1 MVSTSLFTGLSG
13 MRAQQRFI
21 DVIGN
26 NLANVNTPGFWSS
39 RVTFSDLL
47 SSTLSPGQGPNGLRG
62 GINPMQI
69 GLGAQVS
76 SIDPNTNQGT
86 FLNTGRPLDVAM
98 KGKGFFVLSD
108 GSQNFYTRVGSFGV
122 DSGRNLIDLRTGMS
136 VIDNSGNAIPVP
148 LTGTLPAKQT
158 SSVSFK
164 GILPAK
170 VTGPLAEVVSS
181 TSPYYEGTAATK
193 TATISFPLDMSSL
206 SGNTFTISA
215 NGGSPQTVTIN
226 TTNFG
231 SNLSSVDF
239 ATFKSGIESQ
249 TTGVTVTQS
258 GTSVT
263 ISTDKV
269 GKDATIK
276 MDNGSGTP
284 LSTLGFNSVLSSGTQ
299 TAASSTTA
307 LNALTINNTDYGDGD
322 SITISGTDPAGNKV
336 AGTFTYGASNDGTTL
351 GDLVTFTNTLFQS
364 GTTTGATAAISTDG
378 TLTLTANDEGEA
390 KLSLFVSDAGSTAKT
405 SYTSFKVTREGT
417 GPDTVTTSIDVYD
430 SLGRG
435 HPVTMTLTRDE
446 TDHTIWHLKSTMD
459 SSEGTLVDDA
469 VREIR
474 FNSDGSFNV
483 VTDTNQS
490 LEFSFSDISSTQTV
504 TLDFGTSSSFD
515 GLSMLGDKST
525 AAATDQDGYAAGQ
538 LLNIAFNEGGTL
550 QGFYT
555 NGQNSDIAT
564 LRIALFPN
572 PAGLNRIGETLFV
585 ESPNSD
591 NAILTTAGNA
601 GTGSVVSGALENSN
615 VDIAEEFVR
624 LIEAQRAFQANA
636 RVITTTDQVLSEM
649 INIVR

>member
-47 SSTLSPGQGPNGLRG
+47 SSTLSPGQGPAGLRG

-98 KGKGFFVLSD
+98 KGAGFFVLSD
-108 GSQNFYTRVGSFGV
+108 GTQNFYTRVGSFGV
-122 DSGRNLIDLRTGMS
+122 DSDRNLIDLRTGMS
-136 VIDNSGNAIPVP
+136 VIDSAGNSIPVP

-158 SSVSFK
+158 SSVSFQ
-164 GILPAK
+164 GTLPAK

-181 TSPYYEGTAATK
+181 TAPYYEGTAASK

-206 SGNTFTISA
+206 SGNTFTISV

-239 ATFKSGIESQ
+239 ATFKAGIEGQ

-258 GTSVT
+258 GTTVT

-284 LSTLGFNSVLSSGTQ
+284 LSTLGFNTVLSSGTQ
-299 TAASSTTA
+299 TAATSTTS
-307 LNALTINNTDYGDGD
+307 LNDLTINNTDYGDGD

-351 GDLVTFTNTLFQS
+351 GDLVTFMNTLFQS
-364 GTTTGATAAISTDG
+364 SATTGATGAISSDG

-390 KLSLFVSDAGSTAKT
+390 KLSLFISDAGSTAKT
-405 SYTSFKVTREGT
+405 NYTSFKVTREGT

-446 TDHTIWHLKSTMD
+446 TDHTIWSLKATMD
-459 SSEGTLVDDA
+459 SSEGTLVDDS
-469 VREIR
+469 VGEIR

-490 LEFSFSDISSTQTV
+490 LEFSFNDISTTQTV

-538 LLNIAFNEGGTL
+538 LLNIAFNEEGTL

-572 PAGLNRIGETLFV
+572 PAGLNRIGDTLFV

-591 NAILTTAGNA
+591 NAIITTAGNA

-624 LIEAQRAFQANA
+624 LIEAQRGFQANA